1 MVLTRTRR
9 PWLFIGTLTVLLMCT
24 VWSYKTTPGS
34 SLLMHK
40 GASDTMSLSATH
52 MTDYWTLRLHLDPQS
67 PAPGPRWVIDD
78 AAHPGVGHE
87 LSWQPDRLGLQ
98 FYRASDQFLLGAVRL
113 ARMPETIDLV
123 RRGPWFTLRI
133 DGVQV
138 MSCLDPL
145 VTALDA
151 KDVGVWFSQTS
162 SGRMGDATITILD
175 DAEPAQG
182 PATRDNAAAVA
193 AMRELLLLDDASSSG
208 AIEEHLSQ
216 AATAVDQ
223 LPVGS
228 ALYERLRHYLALGV
242 VRAALSQ
249 SDIIAA
255 RRCAEALDQL
265 VVLNDLDP
273 IPEGVGMVI
282 SALPELANR
291 ASSSSAVPVPQ
302 VMLAQRTAWMDV
314 LADSA
319 TAAAKGCGPAVGND
333 LLYQLQLLA
342 HAATCLQSSHAQPDA
357 SGDPGTGPGLLP
369 AEAPAWI
376 ATRWRAFA
384 GDDPGTA
391 TLPDPPQDLRR
402 EPAYAALQTLVQDAV
417 LEPASALTL
426 CNQLRRELSS
436 SNILLALAAPDQP
449 RNAALLLSTADA
461 IAAKYYPAAP
471 YREAALARALLALRG
486 IGTLD
491 AACQGLTSAYGEG
504 APLAQRDP
512 LAYALLALLL
522 HQDPSLAN
530 LVPAPRVAG
539 SGERDPGLLDL
550 DPQAHDPDDPLMALS
565 RGAGLRPAITLKEL
579 ANFAPLLSG
588 QADATAQA
596 WHLSSAQLPLA
607 QALACALAMQS
618 LAQGPGL
625 PTVDWQLLDQVR
637 SYTMPVELL
646 VPGLGATDHG
656 GPAGEGPTPLP

>member
-9 PWLFIGTLTVLLMCT
+9 PWLFIGTLTVLLACT

-34 SLLMHK
+34 SLLVHK
-40 GASDTMSLSATH
+40 GASDTMSLAAAQ

-87 LSWQPDRLGLQ
+87 LCWIPDRLGLQ

-113 ARMPETIDLV
+113 SRMPEAVDLV
-123 RRGPWFTLRI
+123 RRGPWFILRI
-133 DGVQV
+133 DGVQM

-145 VTALDA
+145 VQSLDA
-151 KDVGVWFSQTS
+151 HEAGAWFSQTS

-175 DAEPAQG
+175 DPEPAQG
-182 PATRDNAAAVA
+182 PVTRDSAAAVS
-193 AMRELLLLDDASSSG
+193 AMRDLLLLDDASPAG
-208 AIEEHLSQ
+208 EIEEHLSQ
-216 AATAVDQ
+216 AATTMSV

-228 ALYERLRHYLALGV
+228 QLHQRLRHYLALGV

-249 SDIIAA
+249 SDIVAA

-265 VVLNDLDP
+265 VVLNDIDP

-282 SALPELANR
+282 SALPELASR
-291 ASSSSAVPVPQ
+291 ASSSPAVPHPAAE
-302 VMLAQRTAWMDV
+302 MLAQHATWMTV

-319 TAAAKGCGPAVGND
+319 TAAAQGCGPAVGDD

-342 HAATCLQSSHAQPDA
+342 HAASCLQSSHAPLSA
-357 SGDPGTGPGLLP
+357 EPGDPGSGPRLLP
-369 AEAPAWI
+369 AEAPPWI
-376 ATRWRAFA
+376 AARWRAFA
-384 GDDPGTA
+384 GDDPGAA

-402 EPAYAALQTLVQDAV
+402 EPANAALQILVQDAV

-426 CNQLRRELSS
+426 CNELRRELSQA
-436 SNILLALAAPDQP
+436 NVLLALAAPDQP
-449 RNAALLLSTADA
+449 RNAALLLATADHFSA
-461 IAAKYYPAAP
+461 TLYPAAP

-486 IGTLD
+486 VGTLD
-491 AACQGLTSAYGEG
+491 AACQGLTSAYGEA

-512 LAYALLALLL
+512 LAYALLELLL

-530 LVPAPRVAG
+530 LVPAK
-539 SGERDPGLLDL
+539 LLDL

-565 RGAGLRPAITLKEL
+565 RGAELRPAANLREL
-579 ANFAPLLSG
+579 ANFGPLLSG
-588 QADATAQA
+588 QPDATAQA
-596 WHLSSAQLPLA
+596 WRLSSAQLPLA

-618 LAQGPGL
+618 LAQGAGAAA
-625 PTVDWQLLDQVR
+625 VDWQLLDQVR
-637 SYTMPVELL
+637 SYTLPLELL
-646 VPGLGATDHG
+646 VPPLAASEPGGAT
-656 GPAGEGPTPLP
+656 GEGPSPLP